1 MMVIHHLESLEEFE
15 VSVTNF
21 SNIVARITE
30 YDTDIPLYNSPEN
43 GIYAID
49 EGNQIIHRLYTE
61 NMIPQHRRYNSVLF
75 KIMQDAVAMDRRRLK
90 LERRLEKGLS
100 SSTKAEYGNI
110 TGKYKIS
117 ISEHTLLEGQD
128 VVKYKFIAK
137 LPCPSPIK
145 S

>member
-1 MMVIHHLESLEEFE
+1 MMIVLFTQCEESFAEQLLDQRCEGSLKPMMVIHHLESLEEFE

-75 KIMQDAVAMDRRRLK
+75 KIM
-90 LERRLEKGLS
+90 
-100 SSTKAEYGNI
+100 
-110 TGKYKIS
+110 
-117 ISEHTLLEGQD
+117 
-128 VVKYKFIAK
+128 
-137 LPCPSPIK
+137 
-145 S
+145 